1 MLPPSLLLPKSP
13 PRLVPLSAPP
23 PLLTLASPSFSP
35 VLDPCCSLADP
46 HCSRLPPFPHCPPSS
61 PATYLC
67 SLLPASVHPTS
78 SSLAHQPERL
88 ASASPLPPRSIRLLI
103 RCPFAISI
111 LVPWL
116 TKSSPSPSRRAVK
129 TRATSCS
136 SLLEEPQAQLL
147 LFGTPLDSVRDT
159 VHWPSVRLSGNW
171 RRVRSIWF
179 VGALPSNC

>member
-1 MLPPSLLLPKSP
+1 LAKVAVVERRKSGDDGSSEGRKKRGRSKDRSGRGAKKREGREER
-13 PRLVPLSAPP
+13 RLSEEQRREQQVGGGSRTVPLSAPP

-88 ASASPLPPRSIRLLI
+88 ASASPHSPTLRTVFDTLP
-103 RCPFAISI
+103 
-111 LVPWL
+111 
-116 TKSSPSPSRRAVK
+116 
-129 TRATSCS
+129 
-136 SLLEEPQAQLL
+136 
-147 LFGTPLDSVRDT
+147 VRHQYPGSMAHE
-159 VHWPSVRLSGNW
+159 VFPVS
-171 RRVRSIWF
+171 
-179 VGALPSNC
+179 